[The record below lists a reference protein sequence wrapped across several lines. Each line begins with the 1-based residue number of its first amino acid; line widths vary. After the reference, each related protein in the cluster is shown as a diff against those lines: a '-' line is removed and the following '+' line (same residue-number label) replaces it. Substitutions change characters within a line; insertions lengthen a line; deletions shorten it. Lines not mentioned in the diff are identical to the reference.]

1 VICTNLSAIQL
12 IPAFEAEFGIPVVD
26 SIAATFVETARLCDR
41 DVRVSGLGRLLSGTI
56 EGALHA

>member
-1 VICTNLSAIQL
+1 
-12 IPAFEAEFGIPVVD
+12 
-26 SIAATFVETARLCDR
+26 LCDR